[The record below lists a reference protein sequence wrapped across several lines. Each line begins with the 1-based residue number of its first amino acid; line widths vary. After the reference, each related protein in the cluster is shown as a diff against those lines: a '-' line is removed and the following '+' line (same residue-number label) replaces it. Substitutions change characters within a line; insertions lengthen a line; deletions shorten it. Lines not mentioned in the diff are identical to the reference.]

1 MPGYVQ
7 LKVDGRIIRYGSLES
22 ESQLEGALAD
32 LPNQSDLVNK
42 AVYEKN
48 SGQFFFRSDVTDGN
62 SEKSLSGIEVICNLS
77 ESIEE
82 TRNMWKEVIK
92 NNYDSTKASIEG
104 LPNLSAEE
112 KEDYVNKITEKYET
126 GISVM
131 ERVTDSLS
139 HIDSIAYTTIGELKK
154 IWNAAKV
161 NDAQNLANAKAEAKD
176 AMDAAAEEAKAIID
190 SLTDLTA
197 AEKTE
202 KKEAIKEASDAA
214 KEEID
219 QKTTIEQ
226 VEQVTE
232 DKQDAIQ
239 SVVEEAK
246 AKDLQNA
253 KDKAIE
259 EMENKANASKEEI
272 SAKENLTEE
281 EKKGYL
287 TEIGKALEKAKEDIK
302 NATDKEGITNS
313 VNDAKETIDA
323 QVTEAGEKDQGNL
336 DAAKEEAKKEIDA
349 AAEEAKKTIDSLTD
363 LTEEEKA
370 EKKEAIDAASDAAKE
385 EIDQKTTIEQVEQ
398 VTKDKQ
404 DAIQSVVEEAK
415 AEDLQNAKDKA
426 IEELEKKGDDAKDNI
441 SNKENLTEEEKKNY
455 KDAIDQAVEDAKEQ
469 IQNATDKESVSGIV
483 SDITDTIEEQVTE
496 AETIEQERQEANKP
510 GKPSTQPTQLPGGNP
525 TPTPG
530 GQEPPTQAPEEG
542 STATPGEQGPPTQV
556 PEEGPTATPEVQ
568 GPPTQE
574 PAEEPTATPEVQ
586 GPPTQE
592 PAEEP
597 TATPEVQGPHTLVPS
612 AIPTATPEVQGPP
625 APPTEQNPSGE
636 TEADGLSEEEMAL
649 LARTR
654 ALSDVADSILNGDTD
669 SEDPEGS
676 VFAQLY
682 PKAVGQAKK
691 VKLSWKQLEEADGYV
706 IYGSACGAPME
717 ELTRVEDDAKSWTHK
732 KLAKGKYYKYI
743 VVAYVEIGEQERA
756 LSCSVSVHAATKG
769 GKTGNPKKVSV
780 KKKLSLKKGKKKK
793 LKIKVKKTSKKMK
806 THIALTRFE
815 MDKTGI
821 ITVNKKGKVKAK
833 KKGKCILYVYAQNG
847 IYTKV
852 KVTVK

>member
-1 MPGYVQ
+1 MV
-7 LKVDGRIIRYGSLES
+7 
-22 ESQLEGALAD
+22 A
-32 LPNQSDLVNK
+32 
-42 AVYEKN
+42 
-48 SGQFFFRSDVTDGN
+48 
-62 SEKSLSGIEVICNLS
+62 
-77 ESIEE
+77 
-82 TRNMWKEVIK
+82 
-92 NNYDSTKASIEG
+92 
-104 LPNLSAEE
+104 
-112 KEDYVNKITEKYET
+112 
-126 GISVM
+126 
-131 ERVTDSLS
+131 
-139 HIDSIAYTTIGELKK
+139 
-154 IWNAAKV
+154 
-161 NDAQNLANAKAEAKD
+161 
-176 AMDAAAEEAKAIID
+176 
-190 SLTDLTA
+190 
-197 AEKTE
+197 
-202 KKEAIKEASDAA
+202 
-214 KEEID
+214 
-219 QKTTIEQ
+219 
-226 VEQVTE
+226 
-232 DKQDAIQ
+232 
-239 SVVEEAK
+239 
-246 AKDLQNA
+246 
-253 KDKAIE
+253 
-259 EMENKANASKEEI
+259 
-272 SAKENLTEE
+272 
-281 EKKGYL
+281 
-287 TEIGKALEKAKEDIK
+287 
-302 NATDKEGITNS
+302 
-313 VNDAKETIDA
+313 
-323 QVTEAGEKDQGNL
+323 
-336 DAAKEEAKKEIDA
+336 
-349 AAEEAKKTIDSLTD
+349 
-363 LTEEEKA
+363 
-370 EKKEAIDAASDAAKE
+370 
-385 EIDQKTTIEQVEQ
+385 
-398 VTKDKQ
+398 
-404 DAIQSVVEEAK
+404 
-415 AEDLQNAKDKA
+415 
-426 IEELEKKGDDAKDNI
+426 
-441 SNKENLTEEEKKNY
+441 Y

-542 STATPGEQGPPTQV
+542 PTATPGEQGPPTQV
-556 PEEGPTATPEVQ
+556 PEEG
-568 GPPTQE
+568 
-574 PAEEPTATPEVQ
+574 
-586 GPPTQE
+586 
-592 PAEEP
+592 P